1 MAIYFARESIRE
13 PSGEEFIGR
22 RSYESYETYGPCV
35 DCCPAAFTL
44 MPMKQRVLLGMSGGV
59 DSSVAGYLLREQ
71 GYEVVGVTMKVWPQ
85 DCISRAEDKCCGPQA
100 VADARGVAHALGIPH
115 YVVDEADQ
123 FERLVIDY
131 FASEY
136 QAGRTPNPC
145 VMCNEKLKFGNLWSK
160 ARALGCDY
168 IATGHYAIIDHVVAA
183 CGDRGRVDSRT
194 ASGATGV
201 IDPGYSYAVL
211 RKSVDRR
218 KDQSYFLFSLHQ
230 PQLRRALTPLGRMM
244 KPQIREIAR
253 SLGLK
258 VADKIDSQEICFV
271 PGNDYKAFLRSRLGE
286 NEFHRGEI
294 YDVDGNFVGEHDG
307 IELFTIGQRKGL
319 PGGSLRPRYV
329 VDLDPETNRVI
340 VGDADDLVADEF
352 EIDRVN
358 WHPVVAMTK
367 ADSASPLDEGEGTE
381 VRGIPS
387 QNRES
392 REPSPYPLPWE
403 GRGEETP
410 RGQDRGFSFEATVK
424 IRYNHPG
431 TPATIVLSEDN
442 RARICLHEPQ
452 RAVTP
457 GQAAVIY
464 KDDVVLGGGWI
475 CRREAPVLA

>member
-1 MAIYFARESIRE
+1 
-13 PSGEEFIGR
+13 
-22 RSYESYETYGPCV
+22 
-35 DCCPAAFTL
+35 
-44 MPMKQRVLLGMSGGV
+44 MSGGV

-71 GYEVVGVTMKVWPQ
+71 GYDVIGVTMKVWPQ

-145 VMCNEKLKFGNLWSK
+145 VMCNEKLKFGNLWGK
-160 ARALGCDY
+160 AKAFGCDY
-168 IATGHYAIIDHVVAA
+168 IATGHYAIVDHHS
-183 CGDRGRVDSRT
+183 DR
-194 ASGATGV
+194 
-201 IDPGYSYAVL
+201 AVL

-218 KDQSYFLFSLHQ
+218 KDQSYFLFSLNQ
-230 PQLRRALTPLGRMM
+230 AQLRRALTPLGRMT

-258 VADKIDSQEICFV
+258 VADKLDSQEICFV
-271 PGNDYKAFLRSRLGE
+271 PGNDYKTFLRAHLGDSG
-286 NEFHRGEI
+286 FHRGEI
-294 YDVDGNFVGEHDG
+294 YDLEGNFVGEHDG
-307 IELFTIGQRKGL
+307 IEQFTIGQRKGL
-319 PGGSLRPRYV
+319 PGGSIRPRYV

-340 VGDADDLVADEF
+340 VGDAENLVADEF

-358 WHPVVAMTK
+358 WHVVA
-367 ADSASPLDEGEGTE
+367 GTGDCGS
-381 VRGIPS
+381 V
-387 QNRES
+387 
-392 REPSPYPLPWE
+392 
-403 GRGEETP
+403 
-410 RGQDRGFSFEATVK
+410 FEATVK

-431 TPATIVLSEDN
+431 TVATVRALENN
-442 RARICLHEPQ
+442 RARIHLHESQ

-464 KDDVVLGGGWI
+464 DDDIVIGGGWI
-475 CRREAPVLA
+475 CRREAAVPA

>member
-1 MAIYFARESIRE
+1 MNK
-13 PSGEEFIGR
+13 
-22 RSYESYETYGPCV
+22 T
-35 DCCPAAFTL
+35 
-44 MPMKQRVLLGMSGGV
+44 KQRVLLGMSGGV

-71 GYEVVGVTMKVWPQ
+71 GYEVIGVTMKVWPQ

-123 FERLVIDY
+123 FERVVIDY

-168 IATGHYAIIDHVVAA
+168 IATGHYAIIEHVVAGI
-183 CGDRGRVDSRT
+183 GDPGRVGVSIQSDSV
-194 ASGATGV
+194 GV
-201 IDPGYSYAVL
+201 TDLGYSYAVL
-211 RKSVDRR
+211 RKGVDPR
-218 KDQSYFLFSLHQ
+218 KDQSYFLFSLRQ
-230 PQLRRALTPLGRMM
+230 PQLRRALTPLGTMT
-244 KPQIREIAR
+244 KPQIREIAH

-271 PGNDYKAFLRSRLGE
+271 PGNDYKAFLRSHLGE

-294 YDVDGNFVGEHDG
+294 YDVDGNLVGEHDG

-319 PGGSLRPRYV
+319 PGGSPRPRYV
-329 VDLDPETNRVI
+329 VDLDPATNRVI
-340 VGDADDLVADEF
+340 VGDADDLACEEF

-358 WHPVVAMTK
+358 WHPAAVGTDPG
-367 ADSASPLDEGEGTE
+367 DSAVAAG
-381 VRGIPS
+381 V
-387 QNRES
+387 
-392 REPSPYPLPWE
+392 
-403 GRGEETP
+403 
-410 RGQDRGFSFEATVK
+410 DRGSFEALVK

-431 TPATIVLSEDN
+431 TPATVALLENN
-442 RARICLHEPQ
+442 RAHVRLHEPQ

-464 KDDVVLGGGWI
+464 DDDVVVGGGWI
-475 CRREAPVLA
+475 CRREAFVTA

>member
-1 MAIYFARESIRE
+1 MNK
-13 PSGEEFIGR
+13 
-22 RSYESYETYGPCV
+22 T
-35 DCCPAAFTL
+35 T
-44 MPMKQRVLLGMSGGV
+44 KQRVLLGMSGGV

-71 GYEVVGVTMKVWPQ
+71 GYEVIGVTMKVWPQ

-123 FERLVIDY
+123 FERVVIDY

-168 IATGHYAIIDHVVAA
+168 IATGHYAIIEHVVAG
-183 CGDRGRVDSRT
+183 GD
-194 ASGATGV
+194 
-201 IDPGYSYAVL
+201 DPGCVDARVGSETAGVAAPGYKYAVL
-211 RKSVDRR
+211 RKGVDPR
-218 KDQSYFLFSLHQ
+218 KDQSYFLFSLRQ
-230 PQLRRALTPLGRMM
+230 PQLRRALTPLGTMT
-244 KPQIREIAR
+244 KPEIREIAH

-271 PGNDYKAFLRSRLGE
+271 PGNDYKAFLRSHLGE

-294 YDVDGNFVGEHDG
+294 YDVDGNFIGEHDG

-319 PGGSLRPRYV
+319 PGGSPRPRYV
-329 VDLDPETNRVI
+329 VDLDPQTNRVV
-340 VGDADDLVADEF
+340 VGDADDLVCEEF
-352 EIDRVN
+352 EIDRLN
-358 WHPVVAMTK
+358 WHPVAGGGDPGFACHDPVAGVN
-367 ADSASPLDEGEGTE
+367 APGY
-381 VRGIPS
+381 
-387 QNRES
+387 NREI
-392 REPSPYPLPWE
+392 
-403 GRGEETP
+403 
-410 RGQDRGFSFEATVK
+410 EATVK

-431 TPATIVLSEDN
+431 TPATVALLEND
-442 RARICLHEPQ
+442 RAHVRLHEPQ

-464 KDDVVLGGGWI
+464 DGDVVLGGGWI
-475 CRREAPVLA
+475 CRAECSEGERWNALSSTR